1 VDKPTPER
9 HPSVRI
15 DATAT
20 VAVMVN
26 PSAGGDDQHTLP
38 ERVATHE
45 MSPDVDLDGALRR
58 LVDRGASVIGVVGGD
73 GSTGCAAGVACD
85 CGVALWPVPGGT
97 LNHFSRALGVE
108 TVDDAIRAL
117 EGGHVRRV
125 DLGDA
130 GGVPF
135 INNASIGMYG
145 DLVRHRERLEERLP
159 IGKWACAALAGVR
172 TIARA
177 RTVRLEIDG
186 RPERVFMV
194 FIGNNRYDGIG
205 QGARER
211 LDEGLLDVVVLRAPT
226 RLPRLTLM
234 GLAAIGRLTRS
245 RFVRRASAS
254 QVLVVTAEST
264 SLAFDGEA
272 RPVSGEVVFRSRA
285 GALNVVA
292 PPAAS
297 P

>member
-1 VDKPTPER
+1 MRDQIPER
-9 HPSVRI
+9 SSAVRI
-15 DATAT
+15 DADAA

-26 PSAGGDDQHTLP
+26 PSAGGDDQPTLP
-38 ERVATHE
+38 ERVVTYE
-45 MSPDVDLDGALRR
+45 MSPDVDLDNALRR
-58 LVDRGASVIGVVGGD
+58 LVDRGATVIGVVGGD

-117 EGGHVRRV
+117 EGGRVRRV

-135 INNASIGMYG
+135 VNNASIGMYG
-145 DLVRHRERLEERLP
+145 DLVRHRERLEGRLP
-159 IGKWACAALAGVR
+159 IGKWACAAVAGVR
-172 TIARA
+172 TMAGARP
-177 RTVRLEIDG
+177 VRLEIDG

-194 FIGNNRYDGIG
+194 FVGNNRYDGIG

-211 LDEGLLDVVVLRAPT
+211 LDEGLLDVVVLRAPQ
-226 RLPRLTLM
+226 RLPRITLM
-234 GLAAIGRLTRS
+234 GLAAVGRLTRS
-245 RFVRRASAS
+245 RFVRRTSS
-254 QVLVVTAEST
+254 PRVRVVVADPT

-272 RPVSGEVVFRSRA
+272 RPITGEVEFRSRTL
-285 GALNVVA
+285 ALQVIA
-292 PPAAS
+292 PSQAL
-297 P
+297 